1 MNKVLAVAATTSLLC
16 SAGMANILWDNGS
29 IVTHVGAGAGGNDVS
44 MAGTDVTSAGANA
57 RQQTTGNHFRIAD
70 DFVVSG
76 TWLIESITV
85 QGYET
90 NSATP
95 TWTGASLNVW
105 DGSPADAGSS
115 IVASFSNPTVTDA
128 GVYRVFNGAAN
139 LSNTARPVHNITF
152 GLNDLQLGS
161 GTYWI
166 DWNVEGGASGW
177 APPVMEANPGDPNA
191 PTTPFGNAL
200 QLAADGW
207 QLKSR
212 DPEGTETPFIVRGV
226 PAPGAAATFALAGLI
241 GLRRRR

>member
-1 MNKVLAVAATTSLLC
+1 MNKVLAAVATTAIVS
-16 SAGMANILWDNGS
+16 SAGMANILWDNGG
-29 IVTHVGAGAGGNDVS
+29 IVTHPGAGAGGVDVS
-44 MAGTDVTSAGANA
+44 MASVGGAAGSNV
-57 RQQTTGNHFRIAD
+57 RQQTTGDHFRVAD

-76 TWLIESITV
+76 TWLVESITV
-85 QGYET
+85 QAYET
-90 NSATP
+90 NASTP
-95 TWTGASLNVW
+95 GWTGGSLNVW

-152 GLNDLQLGS
+152 ALNDLQLGS

-166 DWNVEGGASGW
+166 DWNVEGGASAW
-177 APPVMEANPGDPNA
+177 ANPVMEANPSDPNA
-191 PTTPFGNAL
+191 PITPLGNAL
-200 QLAADGW
+200 QLASTGW
-207 QLKSR
+207 QPLLDGNES
-212 DPEGTETPFIVRGV
+212 PFIVRGV